1 MSIIRTQNRPKS
13 PKNAP
18 KKHQHGQKRTIFWG
32 SNFWCVLGCVEMAPK
47 TSWVDPRQIRDRLD
61 TLRTWK
67 PMFGIWQESERIWT
81 NLSGSAVILGI
92 SRSWQLPL
100 ALRLPNP
107 LTTRKLVDCQS
118 EVVPTRS
125 TAGGSADI
133 SNSLFVRYP
142 TQTHNRRAGGWTGGV
157 RGGDGPPAK

>member
-1 MSIIRTQNRPKS
+1 MENTWKIQASILS
-13 PKNAP
+13 PKLCQNVNNSDSKSTQITKKCTKKAP
-18 KKHQHGQKRTIFWG
+18 TWSKKNDFLRIKFLVRFRLRRDG
-32 SNFWCVLGCVEMAPK
+32 SQDFLSGPQADPGPAGHPQNLK
-47 TSWVDPRQIRDRLD
+47 TDVRNLA
-61 TLRTWK
+61 
-67 PMFGIWQESERIWT
+67 RIWT

-125 TAGGSADI
+125 TAGGSAD
-133 SNSLFVRYP
+133 Y
-142 TQTHNRRAGGWTGGV
+142 
-157 RGGDGPPAK
+157 